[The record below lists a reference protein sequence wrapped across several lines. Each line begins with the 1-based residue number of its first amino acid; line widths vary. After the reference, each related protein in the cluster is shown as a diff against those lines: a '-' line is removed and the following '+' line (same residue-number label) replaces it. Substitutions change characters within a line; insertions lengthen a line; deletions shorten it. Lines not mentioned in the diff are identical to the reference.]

1 MTLCVEYEPPLNVDK
16 VAHTA
21 KMTVASAIWFNHGS
35 FFSVELLMLEKF
47 VCQPNIVAWP
57 TEKAGAGSGF
67 VSPSQR
73 LITCWLLGLQRML
86 PFQPCVQPCVDAWLP
101 RRLGRGLLPQLV
113 LRLWLGRLLRVLVR
127 TMPQRSKTGW

>member
-35 FFSVELLMLEKF
+35 FFSVELLMLGKC

-67 VSPSQR
+67 VSASQG
-73 LITCWLLGLQRML
+73 LITCWLLGLQRMQ
-86 PFQPCVQPCVDAWLP
+86 PFQPCVRPCVDAWLL
-101 RRLGRGLLPQLV
+101 RRLALLSQQG
-113 LRLWLGRLLRVLVR
+113 LRLWLARLRLEPAR
-127 TMPQRSKTGW
+127 TMLRR